1 MLQRILKAEPFQ
13 DTRPHQN
20 LSTICGLPLVKIG
33 AVTAIGN
40 VLRELKSRLKA
51 DISFVNFSS

>member
-1 MLQRILKAEPFQ
+1 MLQRILKAEQFQ
-13 DTRPHQN
+13 DTLPHQN

-51 DISFVNFSS
+51 VSYTH